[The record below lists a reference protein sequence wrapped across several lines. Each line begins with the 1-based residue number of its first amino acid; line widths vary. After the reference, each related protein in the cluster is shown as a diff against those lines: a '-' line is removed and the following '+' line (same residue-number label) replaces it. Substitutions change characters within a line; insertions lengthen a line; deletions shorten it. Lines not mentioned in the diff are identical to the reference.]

1 MGRSFGVP
9 ARLLVHV
16 APRQVEI
23 RETAYE
29 SVNDGRVR
37 VETLFSGIS
46 SGTELLVYRGEVP
59 PGTELDE
66 SLDTLSGTFGYPFP
80 YGYSCVG
87 RRDGDLVFA
96 FHPHQD
102 VFAVPADSLVRLP
115 AVDPRVATLF
125 PLVETA
131 LQVTL
136 DAAPR
141 FGDTVVVLGAGVLGT
156 LTALLLGRAG
166 ARVLV
171 AEPRKWRR
179 ELAASLGLCAL
190 APDDLP
196 DVVARKTG
204 GAGAPMV
211 VDATGNPAA
220 PGPALDLL
228 AHEGTL
234 LLASWLGTKDVT
246 LPLGRAFHRRRLAIR
261 STQVS
266 TIPAV
271 LGGTWTPERRRREA
285 AALLAELPLGPLA
298 THTYPFAR
306 AAEAFA
312 ALDRGEEGLMH
323 AALAYDTPGAAG

>member
-1 MGRSFGVP
+1 MT

-16 APRQVEI
+16 APRRVALRDVELDPPKPGW
-23 RETAYE
+23 A
-29 SVNDGRVR
+29 R
-37 VETLFSGIS
+37 VETIFSGIS

-59 PGTELDE
+59 QETALDE
-66 SLDTLSGTFGYPFP
+66 GLEALTGTFAYPFP

-87 RRDGDLVFA
+87 RHGGDLVFA

-102 VFAVPADSLVRLP
+102 VLVVPEESLVRLP
-115 AVDPRVATLF
+115 PVSPRVATLF
-125 PLVETA
+125 PFVETA

-141 FGDTVVVLGAGVLGT
+141 YGDTVVVLGAGVLGT

-166 ARVLV
+166 ARVLC
-171 AEPRKWRR
+171 AEPREWRR
-179 ELAASLGLCAL
+179 GLAASLGVRAVGTADL
-190 APDDLP
+190 AEA
-196 DVVARKTG
+196 VRAATR
-204 GAGAPMV
+204 GAGAPLI
-211 VDATGNPAA
+211 VDATGSPAA
-220 PGPALDLL
+220 PGPALALL

-246 LPLGRAFHRRRLAIR
+246 LPLGREFHRRRLSIR

-266 TIPAV
+266 TIPAA
-271 LGGTWTPERRRREA
+271 LSGAWTAERRRREA
-285 AALLAELPLGPLA
+285 AALLAELPLSPLA
-298 THTYPFAR
+298 THTVPVER

-323 AALAYDTPGAAG
+323 VALSYGRGDDAG

>member
-1 MGRSFGVP
+1 MP

-23 RETAYE
+23 REIAYE
-29 SVNDGRVR
+29 SVNDGGIP

-59 PGTELDE
+59 PDAELDE
-66 SLDTLSGTFGYPFP
+66 SLDTLPGTFGYPFP

-87 RRDGDLVFA
+87 RHAGDLVFA

-115 AVDPRVATLF
+115 PVDPRAATLF

-131 LQVTL
+131 LQITL

-141 FGDTVVVLGAGVLGT
+141 YGDTVVVLGAGVLGT
-156 LTALLLGRAG
+156 LTALLLTRAG
-166 ARVLV
+166 ARVLC
-171 AEPRKWRR
+171 AEPRGWRR
-179 ELAASLGLCAL
+179 EIAASLGLRAL
-190 APDDLP
+190 APGDLP
-196 DVVARKTG
+196 GAVARETG
-204 GAGAPMV
+204 GAGVPMV
-211 VDATGNPAA
+211 VDATGSPYA

-266 TIPAV
+266 TVPAA
-271 LGGTWTPERRRREA
+271 LSGTWTPERRRREA
-285 AALLAELPLGPLA
+285 AALLAELPLGALA

-323 AALAYDTPGAAG
+323 VALAYEPSGAAG